1 MINVKKLINEKL
13 VKYNMKYAAKDWNE
27 HWYCFEKKPRCV
39 DDMWD
44 VKDGHFMRLFLPPT
58 EEIDWRKSLMQVEVP
73 KKVLTS
79 EVA

>member
-58 EEIDWRKSLMQVEVP
+58 EEIDWRQSLMQVEVP

>member
-44 VKDGHFMRLFLPPT
+44 GLRYHINVVGN
-58 EEIDWRKSLMQVEVP
+58 
-73 KKVLTS
+73 
-79 EVA
+79 

>member
-39 DDMWD
+39 DDMW
-44 VKDGHFMRLFLPPT
+44 VMSIPL
-58 EEIDWRKSLMQVEVP
+58 
-73 KKVLTS
+73 
-79 EVA
+79 A